1 MIFVILIRFEYK
13 KKDETLKSF
22 VFLLFYSV
30 ASSSFNMTLREALTR
45 P

>member
-13 KKDETLKSF
+13 KRRNFKKFRLF
-22 VFLLFYSV
+22 VFYSV
-30 ASSSFNMTLREALTR
+30 ASSSFNIALRDALTR